1 MVALTT
7 IGSVTIGVLLAS
19 SAFLLLLFAGGSNN
33 GAYVDAS
40 NPYSSNVVALTS
52 ANWKEVVLDNP
63 HAVLIN
69 ICRNG

>member
-1 MVALTT
+1 MVARTT
-7 IGSVTIGVLLAS
+7 IGSVTTGVLLAS

>member
-1 MVALTT
+1 MVALT
-7 IGSVTIGVLLAS
+7 IGTVTGVLAS
-19 SAFLLLLFAGGSNN
+19 ALLLLLAGSSGGVN
-33 GAYVDAS
+33 AS

-52 ANWKEVVLDNP
+52 ANWKEVVLDSP